1 MKRFPEAF
9 LRARLVALYLISLGA
24 VSGSL
29 LAWRPDRAF
38 EPLPLLWPP
47 VLLGAAAAAGAAL
60 HERFSGLGDRHVRV
74 RVRSLTALA
83 YGALLLVV
91 TMGLLAGSRGAA
103 EDGVAALRFLQPLFL
118 LLAGFGRGHQGTL
131 VNAFA
136 LTASSLLAGGPGAA
150 ASATLLGSLLPFF
163 LTADHA
169 VRMLSEFPVEEMPPA
184 REVLGRGILPS
195 LAVAAGLAVFF
206 WLVPPGPYAP
216 LRRSGAMSSL
226 PADRLVGLLGNLVMV
241 AVVSTAAFYLL
252 LRFGGGG
259 RGTSAAEPS
268 AEIVPARRKAEPRSG
283 APYREPAP
291 SPKEWRTR
299 IVALYLRTGEQLA
312 KWGLRRRPWQTP
324 REFARTLAP
333 AGPAA
338 QLADLVSLARY
349 GRDELTEAD
358 YDRAIRASRELLEHH
373 RRRPG

>member
-29 LAWRPDRAF
+29 LAWGPDRAF
-38 EPLPLLWPP
+38 APLPLLWPP
-47 VLLGAAAAAGAAL
+47 LLLGAAAAGGAAIHDRL
-60 HERFSGLGDRHVRV
+60 AGLGDRQVRV

-83 YGALLLVV
+83 YGALLLLVSL
-91 TMGLLAGSRGAA
+91 GLLSGSRKAA
-103 EDGVAALRFLQPLFL
+103 EEGCTVLRLLQPLFL
-118 LLAGFGRGHQGTL
+118 LLAGFGRGHLGTL

-150 ASATLLGSLLPFF
+150 ASATLLGALLPVF
-163 LTADHA
+163 LSADRA
-169 VRMLSEFPVEEMPPA
+169 VRMLSEFPVEELPPV
-184 REVLGRGILPS
+184 REILGRGILPA
-195 LAVAAGLAVFF
+195 LPIAAGLGIFF
-206 WLVPPGPYAP
+206 WLAPPEPYAP
-216 LRRSGAMSSL
+216 LRSSGAMASL
-226 PADRLVGLLGNLVMV
+226 PAGRLAEMVGNLVLV

-252 LRFGGGG
+252 LRFGVGG
-259 RGTSAAEPS
+259 RGASAIEPS
-268 AEIVPARRKAEPRSG
+268 AQIVPARRKAEPRSS

-299 IVALYLRTGEQLA
+299 IVALYVRTGEQLG

-338 QLADLVSLARY
+338 ELADLFSLARY
-349 GRDELTEAD
+349 GGGELTEAD
-358 YDRAIRASRELLEHH
+358 YDRATRASRDLLEHH
-373 RRRPG
+373 RRRRG